1 MYKGERGGEVV
12 WEGGREGW
20 GRCRQIPEFL
30 CEFRTQAIF
39 TSMCWSGSERGWF
52 SQVGEEERLAAGP
65 AEASIPH
72 PCLPRIPRMPQWE
85 LGCGFPT
92 LALIFCW
99 NFRRKTPKLRKKGIS
114 SLFCDSILP
123 LKDTL
128 PSSPSRSCQRWGCSW
143 N

>member
-1 MYKGERGGEVV
+1 
-12 WEGGREGW
+12 
-20 GRCRQIPEFL
+20 
-30 CEFRTQAIF
+30 
-39 TSMCWSGSERGWF
+39 MCWSGSKRGWSF
-52 SQVGEEERLAAGP
+52 QPGEEDRLQAGP
-65 AEASIPH
+65 AEAVIPR

-114 SLFCDSILP
+114 SLFCDSSLP

-128 PSSPSRSCQRWGCSW
+128 LPFPLLSGLGMLLDLNPWEAGTSAWRLGQVGRGRGGPSWCPGLDWRRGRKGLLS
-143 N
+143 